1 MFGDKKVV
9 FAGGVFDLFHI
20 GHLHLLQRAKTLGD
34 ILIVGVSSDVLAFSY
49 KHSLPIISEGDRVE
63 IVRNISCVDMV
74 VIQNEL
80 ASVRLIQKLFV
91 DVFVSGDDW
100 KNKVDVPEGYKWIRE
115 NLEMV
120 FLPRTEGIDSSS
132 IKEELNRRGKL

>member
-34 ILIVGVSSDVLAFSY
+34 ILIVGVSSDALVFLY

>member
-80 ASVRLIQKLFV
+80 ASVMLIQKLFV